1 MLCAFLLLW
10 QPLSVGLT
18 ASATL
23 DAVLIRGFAAI
34 AILFLRLVVTA
45 VGVGAGLALLGRRP
59 GAVAFARLSLLA
71 SAATDLFVYL
81 TPYYPNHRA
90 PGETP
95 YWVAGTVLVYGGWLA
110 YLTLSPRARDSVAG
124 N

>member
-23 DAVLIRGFAAI
+23 DAVLIRGFVAI

-81 TPYYPNHRA
+81 TSYYPNHRA